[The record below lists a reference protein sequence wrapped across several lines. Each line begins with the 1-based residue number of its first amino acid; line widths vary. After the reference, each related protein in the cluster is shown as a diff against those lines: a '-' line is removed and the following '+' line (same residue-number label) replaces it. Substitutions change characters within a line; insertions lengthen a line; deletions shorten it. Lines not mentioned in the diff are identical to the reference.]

1 MMDRGEIA
9 GGRVGVWVSLGRVRD
24 GLVAGWLCCERSDED
39 RKENEMEGWLLCDSK
54 QRMIEVNKDG
64 RVVRR

>member
-24 GLVAGWLCCERSDED
+24 GLVEGWLCCGRSDED
-39 RKENEMEGWLLCDSK
+39 GK
-54 QRMIEVNKDG
+54 RMRWRDG
-64 RVVRR
+64 CFAIPNRG